1 MRLKAAVNTGR
12 SCCIPLTR
20 QSRQE
25 KLGFL
30 KNLAPGSVLYTKNH
44 AMLYLGMDESK
55 KPCVIHVSDTR
66 WFPMEG
72 EGPEG
77 DNTTALQYYTHRIV
91 AEDLYFYD
99 TPDRQAIDS
108 LIGAFPI
115 NRR

>member
-1 MRLKAAVNTGR
+1 M
-12 SCCIPLTR
+12 
-20 QSRQE
+20 
-25 KLGFL
+25 
-30 KNLAPGSVLYTKNH
+30 YTENH

-77 DNTTALQYYTHRIV
+77 DNTTALQYYTRRIV
-91 AEDLYFYD
+91 AEDLFFYD